1 MKLTLTPAML
11 EALER
16 ATDKP
21 DWLDARLNEVR
32 SGGAPF
38 QLVLRTQ
45 ESTALEELCAMN
57 IRFDPDGNV
66 LPEHQALDELATM
79 VMENYLTLR
88 FRTPTARPQIAMMP
102 TAMGVATLVS
112 GSTSTAASPTIP
124 ATRARPRS
132 HRGSDGSSRPRRL
145 SRSAAIATEKTAQSR
160 RHERGGMQSLH
171 TAA

>member
-11 EALER
+11 DALER

-21 DWLDARLNEVR
+21 DWLDARLTEVR

-79 VMENYLTLR
+79 VMENY
-88 FRTPTARPQIAMMP
+88 
-102 TAMGVATLVS
+102 
-112 GSTSTAASPTIP
+112 
-124 ATRARPRS
+124 
-132 HRGSDGSSRPRRL
+132 
-145 SRSAAIATEKTAQSR
+145 
-160 RHERGGMQSLH
+160 
-171 TAA
+171 